1 MKKAFYIFAII
12 ALGATISFA
21 QTQTPQINKTQKKQ
35 ITRIKQGAKSG
46 ELTKKET
53 KNLMKEQK
61 KIQKEKAAA
70 KADGV
75 VTKAERKKI
84 KKDQAVASKK
94 IWKKKHNRA
103 EKK

>member
-1 MKKAFYIFAII
+1 
-12 ALGATISFA
+12 
-21 QTQTPQINKTQKKQ
+21 
-35 ITRIKQGAKSG
+35 
-46 ELTKKET
+46 
-53 KNLMKEQK
+53 MKEQK

-75 VTKAERKKI
+75 VTKAERKEI